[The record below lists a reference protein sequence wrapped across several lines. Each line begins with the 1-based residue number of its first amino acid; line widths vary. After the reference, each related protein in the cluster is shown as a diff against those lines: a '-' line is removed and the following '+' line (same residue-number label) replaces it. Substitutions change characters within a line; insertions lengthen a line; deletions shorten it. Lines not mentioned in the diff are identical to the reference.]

1 MKLFGFFKIKE
12 NDTFRITEPD
22 RLWVEDNFRW
32 LFKVFGYPYR
42 ESEQIL
48 LSENYFLKTFEDD
61 KVLIENII
69 KDLCLLLQIQEEK
82 ITFEVVNDI
91 RDSYGM
97 PYEIEGKPFETEL
110 EIEEGKYRIH
120 IANSLHK
127 HPKRLIY
134 SLVYEFIRIKLT
146 DNKLQYDTGDDT
158 DLFIYLAGIYF
169 GFGVLLSQ
177 SLKDTGRIDDGFWET
192 KWNYIS
198 EMPNELM
205 AFALATY
212 SKLIEQDSPKW
223 KDDLPGDLKRQFEKA
238 IKYLVDNPSELYDKN
253 ELESNELLK
262 LAYDQYLNNE
272 FEEGIINLQKI
283 LFLTNDDVMK
293 AEAYNNLGYY
303 SIRIKNYEQSV
314 SYFKNSIQIIPD
326 YGYAHDNLGYSLIQL
341 GELEEGKEWLDKAI
355 KTENN
360 DVAYTYRN
368 LALYYQAKGNINK
381 AEEYFKK
388 SFESITDTIDLLEYH
403 YADFLIKNGET
414 KKGLEYLKK
423 AVEKGEPEA
432 IEKMNEIKKN
442 NHNRT

>member
-1 MKLFGFFKIKE
+1 MKLFGFFKNKE

-22 RLWVEDNFRW
+22 RLWVEDNLRW
-32 LFKVFGYPYR
+32 LIKVFGYPYR

-48 LSENYFLKTFEDD
+48 LSDNYFPKTFKGD

-69 KDLCLLLQIQEEK
+69 NDLSSLFQIRKEK
-82 ITFEVVNDI
+82 ISFEVVNDI
-91 RDSYGM
+91 RDSYAM

-110 EIEEGKYRIH
+110 EIQDGKYKIH
-120 IANSLHK
+120 IANSLQK
-127 HPKRLIY
+127 HPNRLIY
-134 SLVYEFIRIKLT
+134 SLVYEFLRIKLT
-146 DNKLQYDTGDDT
+146 DNKLQFDTGDDT

-177 SLKDTGRIDDGFWET
+177 NLKDTGRIDDEFWET

-198 EMPNELM
+198 EMPNEIM

-223 KDDLPGDLKRQFEKA
+223 KDDLPSDLKNQFEKA
-238 IKYLVDNPSELYDKN
+238 IKYLADNPSELYDKQ
-253 ELESNELLK
+253 ELEANELLK

-272 FEEGIINLQKI
+272 FEEGITNLQKI

-293 AEAYNNLGYY
+293 ADVYNNLGNY
-303 SIRIKNYEQSV
+303 SIRLKNYQQSV
-314 SYFKNSIQIIPD
+314 SYFKNSIQIISD
-326 YGYAHDNLGYSLIQL
+326 YGYSYDNLGYALIQL
-341 GELEEGKEWLDKAI
+341 GELEEAKEWLDKARE
-355 KTENN
+355 TENN
-360 DVAYTYRN
+360 DFAYTYRN
-368 LALYYQAKGNINK
+368 YALYYQAKGEMNK
-381 AEEYFKK
+381 AEDYFKK
-388 SFESITDTIDLLEYH
+388 SFESITDTVDLLEYH

-414 KKGLEYLKK
+414 EKGLEFLKK

-442 NHNRT
+442 

>member
-1 MKLFGFFKIKE
+1 MKLFGFLKNKQ

-32 LFKVFGYPYR
+32 LIKVFGYPYR

-48 LSENYFLKTFEDD
+48 LSENYFPKTFKGD

-69 KDLCLLLQIQEEK
+69 KDLCALLQIQEEK
-82 ITFEVVNDI
+82 ISFEVVSDI

-110 EIEEGKYRIH
+110 EVEEGKYKIH
-120 IANSLHK
+120 IANSLQK

-146 DNKLQYDTGDDT
+146 DNKLQFDTGEDT

-177 SLKDTGRIDDGFWET
+177 NLKDTGRVDDGFLET

-198 EMPNELM
+198 EMPYEIM

-212 SKLIEQDSPKW
+212 SKLIEQDSPQW
-223 KDDLPGDLKRQFEKA
+223 KGALSSNLKNQFEKA
-238 IKYLVDNPSELYDKN
+238 IKYLADNPSELYDKKELEAN
-253 ELESNELLK
+253 ELFK
-262 LAYDQYLNNE
+262 TAYDQYLKNE
-272 FEEGIINLQKI
+272 FEEAIANLKKV

-293 AEAYNNLGYY
+293 ADVYNNLGYY
-303 SIRIKNYEQSV
+303 SIRLKNYEQSV

-326 YGYAHDNLGYSLIQL
+326 YGYANDNLGYALIQL
-341 GELEEGKEWLDKAI
+341 GKLEEGKEFLEKALA
-355 KTENN
+355 TENN

-368 LALYYQAKGNINK
+368 LALYYQAKGEVNK
-381 AEEYFKK
+381 AEDYFKK
-388 SFESITDTIDLLEYH
+388 SFDAITDSVDLLEYH
-403 YADFLIKNGET
+403 YADFLIKNEET
-414 KKGLEYLKK
+414 EKGLEFLKK
-423 AVEKGEPEA
+423 AVDKGEPEA
-432 IEKMNEIKKN
+432 IEKLNEIKKN
-442 NHNRT
+442 

>member
-1 MKLFGFFKIKE
+1 MKLFGFFKNKE
-12 NDTFRITEPD
+12 NVTFRIAEPD
-22 RLWVEDNFRW
+22 RQWVEDNFRW
-32 LFKVFGYPYR
+32 LIKVFGYPYR

-48 LSENYFLKTFEDD
+48 LSENYFPKTFTSDR
-61 KVLIENII
+61 VSIENII
-69 KDLCLLLQIQEEK
+69 KDLCSLLQIQEEK
-82 ITFEVVNDI
+82 ISFEVVNDI
-91 RDSYGM
+91 RDSYGL
-97 PYEIEGKPFETEL
+97 PYEIEGKPFETEF
-110 EIEEGKYRIH
+110 EIEAGQYKIH

-198 EMPNELM
+198 EMPNEIM

-223 KDDLPGDLKRQFEKA
+223 KDDLQSDLKSQFGKA
-238 IKYLVDNPSELYDKN
+238 IKYLADNPSELYDKQ
-253 ELESNELLK
+253 ELEANELLK
-262 LAYDQYLNNE
+262 LAYDQYLNND
-272 FEEGIINLQKI
+272 FEEGIANLQKI

-293 AEAYNNLGYY
+293 ADVYNNLGYY
-303 SIRIKNYEQSV
+303 SIRLKNYEQSL

-326 YGYAHDNLGYSLIQL
+326 YGYSYDNLGYALIQL
-341 GELEEGKEWLDKAI
+341 GELEEGKEWLDKAMET
-355 KTENN
+355 KNN
-360 DVAYTYRN
+360 DFAYTYRN
-368 LALYYQAKGNINK
+368 FALYYQAKGEMNK
-381 AEEYFKK
+381 AEDYFKK
-388 SFESITDTIDLLEYH
+388 SFESITDTVDLLEYH

-414 KKGLEYLKK
+414 EKGLEFLKK

-442 NHNRT
+442 

>member
-1 MKLFGFFKIKE
+1 MKLFGFLKKKK

-22 RLWVEDNFRW
+22 RFWVEDNFRW
-32 LFKVFGYPYR
+32 LIKVFGYPYR

-48 LSENYFLKTFEDD
+48 LLENYFPKTFKGD

-69 KDLCLLLQIQEEK
+69 NDLCLLLQIRQEK
-82 ITFEVVNDI
+82 ISFEVANDI

-110 EIEEGKYRIH
+110 EIENGKFKIY
-120 IANSLHK
+120 IANSLQK

-146 DNKLQYDTGDDT
+146 DNKLQFDTGDDT

-177 SLKDTGRIDDGFWET
+177 NLKDAGRVDDGFWET

-198 EMPNELM
+198 EMPNEIM

-223 KDDLPGDLKRQFEKA
+223 KDELPSDLRNQFEKA
-238 IKYLVDNPSELYDKN
+238 IKYLDDNPSELFDKN
-253 ELESNELLK
+253 ELEANELFK
-262 LAYDQYLNNE
+262 TADDQYLKNQ
-272 FEEGIINLQKI
+272 FEEAIDNLQKI
-283 LFLTNDDVMK
+283 LFLTNDDVLK
-293 AEAYNNLGYY
+293 ADVYNNLGYY

-314 SYFKNSIQIIPD
+314 SYLKKSIQIILD
-326 YGYAHDNLGYSLIQL
+326 YGYAYDNLGYALIQL
-341 GELEEGKEWLDKAI
+341 GKLEEGKEWLDKAME
-355 KTENN
+355 TENN
-360 DVAYTYRN
+360 DFAYTYRN
-368 LALYYQAKGNINK
+368 VALYYQAKGDMNT
-381 AEEYFKK
+381 AEDYFKK
-388 SFESITDTIDLLEYH
+388 SFESIKDSVDLLEYH

-414 KKGLEYLKK
+414 DKGLQFLKK

-432 IEKMNEIKKN
+432 IEKMNEIKKK
-442 NHNRT
+442 

>member
-1 MKLFGFFKIKE
+1 MKLFGFFKNKE

-22 RLWVEDNFRW
+22 QLWVEDNFRW
-32 LFKVFGYPYR
+32 LIKVFGYPYQ

-48 LSENYFLKTFEDD
+48 LSENYFPKTFKGD

-69 KDLCLLLQIQEEK
+69 KDLCSLLQIQEEK

-110 EIEEGKYRIH
+110 EIVERKYKIH
-120 IANSLHK
+120 IANSLQK

-177 SLKDTGRIDDGFWET
+177 NLKDTGRIDDGFWDT

-198 EMPNELM
+198 EMPNEIM

-223 KDDLPGDLKRQFEKA
+223 KDNLPSDLKNQFESA
-238 IKYLVDNPSELYDKN
+238 IKYLNENPSELYDKKELEAN
-253 ELESNELLK
+253 ELFK
-262 LAYDQYLNNE
+262 TAYDQYLENQ
-272 FEEGIINLQKI
+272 FEEAIGNLQKI
-283 LFLTNDDVMK
+283 LFLTNDDVIK
-293 AEAYNNLGYY
+293 ADVYNNLGYY
-303 SIRIKNYEQSV
+303 NIRLKNYEQSV
-314 SYFKNSIQIIPD
+314 SYFKSSINIIPD
-326 YGYAHDNLGYSLIQL
+326 YGYANDNLGYALIQQ
-341 GELEEGKEWLDKAI
+341 GKLEEGKEFLEKAL

-360 DVAYTYRN
+360 DIAYTNRN
-368 LALYYQAKGNINK
+368 YALYYQAKGDLSK
-381 AEEYFKK
+381 AADYFKK
-388 SFESITDTIDLLEYH
+388 SFESITDSVDLLEYH

-414 KKGLEYLKK
+414 EKGLEFLKK

-432 IEKMNEIKKN
+432 IEKLNEIKKN
-442 NHNRT
+442 

>member
-1 MKLFGFFKIKE
+1 MKLFGFFKNKE

-22 RLWVEDNFRW
+22 RLWVEDNLRW
-32 LFKVFGYPYR
+32 LIKVYGYPYR

-48 LSENYFLKTFEDD
+48 LSENYFPKTFKGD

-69 KDLCLLLQIQEEK
+69 NDLSSLFQIREEK
-82 ITFEVVNDI
+82 ISFEVVNDI

-110 EIEEGKYRIH
+110 EIQDGKYKIH
-120 IANSLHK
+120 IANSLQK
-127 HPKRLIY
+127 HPNRLIY
-134 SLVYEFIRIKLT
+134 SLFYEFLRIKIT
-146 DNKLQYDTGDDT
+146 DNKLQFDTGDDT

-169 GFGVLLSQ
+169 GFGVLLSHN
-177 SLKDTGRIDDGFWET
+177 LKDTGRIDDGFWET

-198 EMPNELM
+198 EMPNEIM

-223 KDDLPGDLKRQFEKA
+223 KDDLPSDLKNQFEKA
-238 IKYLVDNPSELYDKN
+238 IKYLADNPSELYDKQ
-253 ELESNELLK
+253 ELEANELLK

-272 FEEGIINLQKI
+272 FEEGITNLQKI

-293 AEAYNNLGYY
+293 ADVYNNLGYY
-303 SIRIKNYEQSV
+303 SIRLKNYQQSV
-314 SYFKNSIQIIPD
+314 SYFKNSIQIISD
-326 YGYAHDNLGYSLIQL
+326 YGYSYDNLGYALIQL
-341 GELEEGKEWLDKAI
+341 GELEEAKEWLDKARE
-355 KTENN
+355 TENN
-360 DVAYTYRN
+360 DFAYTYRN
-368 LALYYQAKGNINK
+368 YALYYQAKEEMNK
-381 AEEYFKK
+381 AEDYFKK
-388 SFESITDTIDLLEYH
+388 SFESITDTVDLLEYH

-414 KKGLEYLKK
+414 EKGLVFLKK

-442 NHNRT
+442 

>member
-1 MKLFGFFKIKE
+1 MKLFGFLKNKE
-12 NDTFRITEPD
+12 IDTFRITEPD

-32 LFKVFGYPYR
+32 LIKVFGYPYR

-48 LSENYFLKTFEDD
+48 LSENYFPKTFKGD

-69 KDLCLLLQIQEEK
+69 NDLSSLLQIREEK
-82 ITFEVVNDI
+82 ISFEVVNDI

-110 EIEEGKYRIH
+110 ETEDGKYKIQ
-120 IANSLHK
+120 IANSLQK

-146 DNKLQYDTGDDT
+146 DNKLQFDTGDDT

-177 SLKDTGRIDDGFWET
+177 NLKDTGRIDDGFWET

-198 EMPNELM
+198 EMPNEIM

-223 KDDLPGDLKRQFEKA
+223 KDDLPSDLKNQFEKA
-238 IKYLVDNPSELYDKN
+238 IKYLADNPSELYDKQ
-253 ELESNELLK
+253 ELEANELLK

-272 FEEGIINLQKI
+272 FEEGIANLQKI

-293 AEAYNNLGYY
+293 ADVYNNLGYY
-303 SIRIKNYEQSV
+303 SIRLKNYEQSV

-326 YGYAHDNLGYSLIQL
+326 YGYSYDNLGYALIQL
-341 GELEEGKEWLDKAI
+341 GELEEGKEWLDKAME
-355 KTENN
+355 TENN
-360 DVAYTYRN
+360 DFAYTYRN
-368 LALYYQAKGNINK
+368 FALYYQAKGEMNK
-381 AEEYFKK
+381 AEDYFKK
-388 SFESITDTIDLLEYH
+388 SFESILDSVDLLEYH
-403 YADFLIKNGET
+403 YAEFLMMNGET
-414 KKGLEYLKK
+414 DKGLEILKK

-442 NHNRT
+442 

>member
-1 MKLFGFFKIKE
+1 MKLFGFFKNKE

-32 LFKVFGYPYR
+32 LIKVFGYPYR

-48 LSENYFLKTFEDD
+48 LSENYFPKTFKGD

-69 KDLCLLLQIQEEK
+69 KDLCSLLQIQEDK

-120 IANSLHK
+120 IVNSLHK

-198 EMPNELM
+198 EMPNEIM

-212 SKLIEQDSPKW
+212 SKLIEQDLPKW
-223 KDDLPGDLKRQFEKA
+223 KDDLPGDLKSQFEKA
-238 IKYLVDNPSELYDKN
+238 IKYLADHPSELYNKQ
-253 ELESNELLK
+253 ELEANELLK
-262 LAYDQYLNNE
+262 SAYDQYLNNE
-272 FEEGIINLQKI
+272 FEEGIVNLQKI

-293 AEAYNNLGYY
+293 ADAYNNLGYY

-326 YGYAHDNLGYSLIQL
+326 YGYAYDNLGYALIQL
-341 GELEEGKEWLDKAI
+341 GELEDGKEWLDKAME
-355 KTENN
+355 TENN

-368 LALYYQAKGNINK
+368 LALYYQAKGDINK

-388 SFESITDTIDLLEYH
+388 SFESTTDTVDLLEYH

-414 KKGLEYLKK
+414 EKGLEYLKK

-442 NHNRT
+442 

>member
-1 MKLFGFFKIKE
+1 MFGLFKNKE

-22 RLWVEDNFRW
+22 RLWVEENIRW
-32 LFKVFGYPYR
+32 LIKVFGYPYR

-48 LSENYFLKTFEDD
+48 LSENYFPKTFKGD

-69 KDLCLLLQIQEEK
+69 EDLCSLLQIQEGK

-110 EIEEGKYRIH
+110 AIGEGKYKIH
-120 IANSLHK
+120 VANSLQK

-146 DNKLQYDTGDDT
+146 ENKLQYDTGGDT
-158 DLFIYLAGIYF
+158 GLFIYLAGIYF

-177 SLKDTGRIDDGFWET
+177 NLKDTGRVDDGFWET

-198 EMPNELM
+198 EMPNEIM

-223 KDDLPGDLKRQFEKA
+223 KDNLPSDLKSQFGKA
-238 IKYLVDNPSELYDKN
+238 IKYLNDNPSELYDKQ
-253 ELESNELLK
+253 ELESNELFK
-262 LAYDQYLNNE
+262 SAYDLYLKNE
-272 FEEGIINLQKI
+272 FEEAIANLQKV

-293 AEAYNNLGYY
+293 ADVYNNLGYY
-303 SIRIKNYEQSV
+303 NIRLKNYEKAV
-314 SYFKNSIQIIPD
+314 TYFKNSIKIIPD
-326 YGYAHDNLGYSLIQL
+326 YGYANDNLGYALIQL
-341 GELEEGKEWLDKAI
+341 GKLEDGREFLEKAL

-360 DVAYTYRN
+360 DIAYTYRN
-368 LALYYQAKGNINK
+368 FALYYQAKGELNK
-381 AEEYFKK
+381 AEDYFKK
-388 SFESITDTIDLLEYH
+388 SFESITDSVDLLEYH
-403 YADFLIKNGET
+403 FADFLIKNGET
-414 KKGLEYLKK
+414 EKGLTFLKK
-423 AVEKGEPEA
+423 ATEKGEPEA
-432 IEKMNEIKKN
+432 IERMNEIKKN
-442 NHNRT
+442 

>member
-1 MKLFGFFKIKE
+1 MKLFGFFKNKE

-22 RLWVEDNFRW
+22 RLWVEDNLRW
-32 LFKVFGYPYR
+32 LIKVYGYPYR

-48 LSENYFLKTFEDD
+48 LSENYFPKTFKGD

-69 KDLCLLLQIQEEK
+69 NDLSSLFQIREEK
-82 ITFEVVNDI
+82 ISFEVVNDI

-110 EIEEGKYRIH
+110 EIQDGKYKIH
-120 IANSLHK
+120 IANSLQK
-127 HPKRLIY
+127 HPNRLIY
-134 SLVYEFIRIKLT
+134 SLFYEFLRIKIT
-146 DNKLQYDTGDDT
+146 DNKLQFDTGDDT

-169 GFGVLLSQ
+169 GFGVLLSHN
-177 SLKDTGRIDDGFWET
+177 LKDTGRIDDGFWET

-198 EMPNELM
+198 EMPNEIM

-223 KDDLPGDLKRQFEKA
+223 KDDLPSDLKNQFEKA
-238 IKYLVDNPSELYDKN
+238 IKYLADNPSELYDKQ
-253 ELESNELLK
+253 ELEANELLK

-272 FEEGIINLQKI
+272 FEEGITNLQKI

-293 AEAYNNLGYY
+293 ADVYNNLGYY
-303 SIRIKNYEQSV
+303 SIRLKNYQQSV
-314 SYFKNSIQIIPD
+314 SYFKNSIQIISD
-326 YGYAHDNLGYSLIQL
+326 YGYSYDNLGYALIQL
-341 GELEEGKEWLDKAI
+341 GELEEAKEWIDKARE
-355 KTENN
+355 TENN
-360 DVAYTYRN
+360 DFAYTYRN
-368 LALYYQAKGNINK
+368 YALYYQAKEEMNK
-381 AEEYFKK
+381 AEDYFKK
-388 SFESITDTIDLLEYH
+388 SFESITDTVDLLEYH

-414 KKGLEYLKK
+414 EKGLVFLKK

-442 NHNRT
+442 

>member
-1 MKLFGFFKIKE
+1 MKLFGFLKNKQ

-32 LFKVFGYPYR
+32 LIKVFGYPYR

-48 LSENYFLKTFEDD
+48 LSENYFPKTFKGD

-69 KDLCLLLQIQEEK
+69 KDLCALLQIQEEK
-82 ITFEVVNDI
+82 ISFEVVSDI

-110 EIEEGKYRIH
+110 ELEEGKYKIH
-120 IANSLHK
+120 IANSLQK

-146 DNKLQYDTGDDT
+146 DNKLQFDTGEDT

-177 SLKDTGRIDDGFWET
+177 NLKDTGRVDDGFWET

-198 EMPNELM
+198 EMPYEIM

-212 SKLIEQDSPKW
+212 SKLIEQDSPQW
-223 KDDLPGDLKRQFEKA
+223 KGALSSNLKNQFEKA
-238 IKYLVDNPSELYDKN
+238 IKYLADNPSELYDKKELEAN
-253 ELESNELLK
+253 ELFK
-262 LAYDQYLNNE
+262 TAYDQYLKNE
-272 FEEGIINLQKI
+272 FEEAIANLKKV

-293 AEAYNNLGYY
+293 ADVYNNLGYY
-303 SIRIKNYEQSV
+303 SIRLKNYEQSV

-326 YGYAHDNLGYSLIQL
+326 YGYANDNLGYALIQL
-341 GELEEGKEWLDKAI
+341 GKLEEGKEFLEKALA
-355 KTENN
+355 TENN

-368 LALYYQAKGNINK
+368 LALYYQAKGEVNK
-381 AEEYFKK
+381 AEDYFKK
-388 SFESITDTIDLLEYH
+388 SFDAITDSVDLLEYH
-403 YADFLIKNGET
+403 HADFLIKNEET
-414 KKGLEYLKK
+414 EKGLEFLKK
-423 AVEKGEPEA
+423 AVDKGEPEA
-432 IEKMNEIKKN
+432 IEKLNEIKKN
-442 NHNRT
+442 

>member
-1 MKLFGFFKIKE
+1 MKLFGFFKNKE

-22 RLWVEDNFRW
+22 RLWVEDNLRW
-32 LFKVFGYPYR
+32 LIKVFGYPYR

-48 LSENYFLKTFEDD
+48 LSDNYFPKTFKGD

-69 KDLCLLLQIQEEK
+69 NDLSSLFQIRKEK
-82 ITFEVVNDI
+82 ISFEVVNDI
-91 RDSYGM
+91 RDSYAM

-110 EIEEGKYRIH
+110 EIQDGKYKIH
-120 IANSLHK
+120 IANSLQK
-127 HPKRLIY
+127 HPNRLIY
-134 SLVYEFIRIKLT
+134 SLVYEFLRIKLT
-146 DNKLQYDTGDDT
+146 DNKLQFDTGDDT

-177 SLKDTGRIDDGFWET
+177 NLKDTGRIDDEFWET

-198 EMPNELM
+198 EMPNEIM

-223 KDDLPGDLKRQFEKA
+223 KDDLPSDLKNQFEKA
-238 IKYLVDNPSELYDKN
+238 IKYLADNPSELYDKQ
-253 ELESNELLK
+253 ELEANELLK

-272 FEEGIINLQKI
+272 FEEGITNLQKI

-293 AEAYNNLGYY
+293 ADVYNNLGYY
-303 SIRIKNYEQSV
+303 SIRLKNYQQSV
-314 SYFKNSIQIIPD
+314 SYFKNSIQIISD
-326 YGYAHDNLGYSLIQL
+326 YGYSYDNLGYALIQL
-341 GELEEGKEWLDKAI
+341 GELEEAKEWIDKARE
-355 KTENN
+355 TENN
-360 DVAYTYRN
+360 DFAYTYRN
-368 LALYYQAKGNINK
+368 YALYYQAKEEMNK
-381 AEEYFKK
+381 AEDYFKK
-388 SFESITDTIDLLEYH
+388 SFESITDTVDLLEYH

-414 KKGLEYLKK
+414 EKGLVFLKK

-442 NHNRT
+442 